1 MMGEGERREPGGGES
16 PLEDVLK
23 KLGDHLNAGGF
34 FQTAVTDSGG
44 ALGATSGD
52 ELSIETAL
60 DGFRLIKLLGHGGM
74 GEVWEAEELAI
85 GRRVALKLLHPH
97 IEFSSKGIERFERE
111 AQAGG
116 KLSHPG
122 IVQVLSVGESDG
134 RHYMAQELV
143 SGSITLADSL
153 AGYREEDELPGDY
166 YQRIAVLFVR
176 IGRALAHVHEQGVV
190 HRDIKPSN
198 ILITPDDQ
206 PKVADFGLA
215 MMEDSLSLSRTGEF
229 MGTPFYMSPEQAATR
244 RMGIDHRTD
253 IFSLGATLYE
263 ALTLE
268 RPFTGDTSQQVFQQ
282 ILLMDP
288 PAPKDLRS
296 RVPQDLA
303 TICLKAMEKVP
314 GKRYSTMTIF
324 AEDLERYLSDRPIM
338 AKPPTAIQR
347 AVKWS
352 RRNPTKSVAGV
363 TGFIALALVSF
374 LLVQNLEQ
382 KRSLGKVL
390 ILTEILVTQQK
401 PENNLGKKRP
411 LSEIVSEELKT
422 FDKSDLSRIATVINS
437 MANTLWQQGDW
448 DESHNLWLAIAD
460 NYARCYGETSMEYHR
475 AMGWVGL
482 YEFKFGD
489 VHEAVRIQEEALQCF
504 REELGPTHDRP
515 LQIQLNYGQALWKA
529 GRKEEGLDNL
539 RQSYEQR
546 LIICKTSEAPNTHS
560 LALSVSALGNVL
572 RGIGETAEA
581 EAVFIVGFDFFADE
595 YPDSPT
601 SIWMNFD
608 YADLMDVK
616 GDRDKATRLLID
628 SLERCGRVLPGHP
641 DLEVREAEFE
651 QRNHEASLVMARARV
666 ERSPSS
672 AEARDVLAWNLL
684 ANSKYD
690 EAVDESKT
698 ALDLASESERE
709 KFQGI
714 LGRLRAMTEKA
725 RVVQGG

>member
-1 MMGEGERREPGGGES
+1 MGEGERREPGGGES

-263 ALTLE
+263 ALTLV

-282 ILLMDP
+282 ILLIDP
-288 PAPKDLRS
+288 PDPKELRS

-303 TICLKAMEKVP
+303 TICLRALEKVP
-314 GKRYSTMTIF
+314 GKRYSTMASF
-324 AEDLERYLSDRPIM
+324 VEDLERFLSNRPIM

-352 RRNPTKSVAGV
+352 RRNPTKSVAGG
-363 TGFIALALVSF
+363 TALLALVLVSY
-374 LLVQNLEQ
+374 LLVVVQANNSRLKKYQ
-382 KRSLGKVL
+382 TLMADIVFR
-390 ILTEILVTQQK
+390 QK
-401 PENNLGKKRP
+401 PENSLGVPAPISK
-411 LSEIVSEELKT
+411 IVSEHIAG
-422 FDKSDLSRIATVINS
+422 FDTADLLAIRGFINEK
-437 MANTLWQQGDW
+437 ANSLWQEGYWRD
-448 DESHNLWLAIAD
+448 SYNLWLISAD
-460 NYARCYGETSMEYHR
+460 ICEQCYGENSMEFHQ

-482 YEFKFGD
+482 YEYKLGD
-489 VHEAVRIQEEALQCF
+489 VHEAVRIQGEALQCF
-504 REELGPTHDRP
+504 REGLGPTNDRP
-515 LQIQLNYGQALWKA
+515 LQIQLNYGLALWKA

-546 LIICKTSEAPNTHS
+546 LIICETSEAPNTHS

-572 RGIGETAEA
+572 REMGETGEA

-628 SLERCGRVLPGHP
+628 SLERCRRVLPGHP

-651 QRNHEASLVMARARV
+651 QRDHEASLAMARARV
-666 ERSPSS
+666 DHAPST
-672 AEARDVLAWNLL
+672 AEAHDVLAWNLFG
-684 ANSKYD
+684 NSKYD
-690 EAVDESKT
+690 EAVAESER
-698 ALDLASESERE
+698 ALGLASESEKD

-714 LGRLRAMTEKA
+714 LGRLRGMIEEA
-725 RVVQGG
+725 RAEEDG